1 LGYGRAELLG
11 RSWYRLLHPEDLGHV
26 ARQHLRLAGAG
37 PEARGELV
45 TRLQRKDGL
54 GWTWVYA
61 RLRPEGPALLAHNF
75 VISEAEAWC
84 LRQQLAAEAP
94 PGPPEPFGP
103 CLDFPGGDLGPGL
116 DLGVGP
122 GLGDD
127 VGAVGLA
134 VSVGHGLGHGAAA
147 TAEPGLGATIGHGL
161 GAALGSGVE
170 PGLGA
175 GIGHGLGH

>member
-1 LGYGRAELLG
+1 
-11 RSWYRLLHPEDLGHV
+11 
-26 ARQHLRLAGAG
+26 AGAG
-37 PEARGELV
+37 PEARGEVV

-103 CLDFPGGDLGPGL
+103 GLDFPGAGGDLGAGTGPGI
-116 DLGVGP
+116 DLGIGP

-127 VGAVGLA
+127 VGASVGLGLGTNIEHGLGA
-134 VSVGHGLGHGAAA
+134 NVGHGLG
-147 TAEPGLGATIGHGL
+147 TDIGHGL
-161 GAALGSGVE
+161 GT
-170 PGLGA
+170 
-175 GIGHGLGH
+175 

>member
-1 LGYGRAELLG
+1 
-11 RSWYRLLHPEDLGHV
+11 
-26 ARQHLRLAGAG
+26 AGAG

-75 VISEAEAWC
+75 IISEAEAWC

-103 CLDFPGGDLGPGL
+103 GLDFPGDLGPSL
-116 DLGVGP
+116 SLGVGP
-122 GLGDD
+122 SLGDLVVSTGCGLGAD
-127 VGAVGLA
+127 VGH
-134 VSVGHGLGHGAAA
+134 SLGANTAA
-147 TAEPGLGATIGHGL
+147 TVDPGLGATIGHGL
-161 GAALGSGVE
+161 GA
-170 PGLGA
+170 
-175 GIGHGLGH
+175 

>member
-37 PEARGELV
+37 PEARGEVV

-103 CLDFPGGDLGPGL
+103 GLDFPSGDLGPGL
-116 DLGVGP
+116 ELPLGP
-122 GLGDD
+122 GL
-127 VGAVGLA
+127 GAVGLA
-134 VSVGHGLGHGAAA
+134 VSGLGADGHGLGHGADPSLGPGIGHSLGHGHGTPA
-147 TAEPGLGATIGHGL
+147 TTDPGLGATISLGHG
-161 GAALGSGVE
+161 A
-170 PGLGA
+170 
-175 GIGHGLGH
+175 

>member
-1 LGYGRAELLG
+1 LGYGRGELLG

-26 ARQHLRLAGAG
+26 ARQHLRLGHAG
-37 PEARGELV
+37 PEARGEV
-45 TRLQRKDGL
+45 VARLQRKDGL

-75 VISEAEAWC
+75 IISEAEAWC

-103 CLDFPGGDLGPGL
+103 GLDFPGTDLGPGI

-122 GLGDD
+122 GLGEAI
-127 VGAVGLA
+127 GA
-134 VSVGHGLGHGAAA
+134 GLGLMD
-147 TAEPGLGATIGHGL
+147 TTDPGLGT
-161 GAALGSGVE
+161 
-170 PGLGA
+170 
-175 GIGHGLGH
+175 GIGHGLGHSTAATADPGLGTGIGHSLGH

>member
-1 LGYGRAELLG
+1 LGYGRGELLG

-37 PEARGELV
+37 AEARGELV

-54 GWTWVYA
+54 GWTWVYS

-84 LRQQLAAEAP
+84 LRQQLAAETP
-94 PGPPEPFGP
+94 PGPPEAFGP
-103 CLDFPGGDLGPGL
+103 TLDFLGTGGDLAVGA
-116 DLGVGP
+116 DASLGVGA

-127 VGAVGLA
+127 VSLSLSLGVNVGCD
-134 VSVGHGLGHGAAA
+134 LG
-147 TAEPGLGATIGHGL
+147 TALGAKVDPGFGVEANVGQTGTL
-161 GAALGSGVE
+161 GA
-170 PGLGA
+170 
-175 GIGHGLGH
+175 

>member
-1 LGYGRAELLG
+1 RP
-11 RSWYRLLHPEDLGHV
+11 RVPT
-26 ARQHLRLAGAG
+26 AGAG
-37 PEARGELV
+37 PEARGEVV

-75 VISEAEAWC
+75 IISEAEAWC

-94 PGPPEPFGP
+94 PGPLEPFGP
-103 CLDFPGGDLGPGL
+103 GLNFPGAGQDLGASAGPGL

-127 VGAVGLA
+127 VGAGLGLG
-134 VSVGHGLGHGAAA
+134 VSVGHGLGTDVGH
-147 TAEPGLGATIGHGL
+147 GLGTDVGHGLGTDVGHGL
-161 GAALGSGVE
+161 GA
-170 PGLGA
+170 
-175 GIGHGLGH
+175 

>member
-1 LGYGRAELLG
+1 
-11 RSWYRLLHPEDLGHV
+11 
-26 ARQHLRLAGAG
+26 AGAG

-75 VISEAEAWC
+75 IISEAEAWC

-103 CLDFPGGDLGPGL
+103 GLDFPGDLGPSL

-122 GLGDD
+122 GLGD
-127 VGAVGLA
+127 LA
-134 VSVGHGLGHGAAA
+134 VSAGCGLRADVGHGLGANAAA
-147 TAEPGLGATIGHGL
+147 TVDPGLGATIGHNL
-161 GAALGSGVE
+161 GANTAATVD

-175 GIGHGLGH
+175 TIGHSLGA